1 VLLGFKVLDVKAV
14 LNLPIARFVE
24 ATYRVQDVE
33 IKLGFQDVSVIK
45 ENLIKIKYAHVVH
58 AENVVDKKIIT
69 IKIKISI
76 IYKNLTI
83 KD

>member
-1 VLLGFKVLDVKAV
+1 MHLGFKVLDAKVV
-14 LNLPIARFVE
+14 LNLPIVLFVE
-24 ATYRVQDVE
+24 VTYPVRDVE
-33 IKLGFQDVSVIK
+33 IKLVLQGVSVIK
-45 ENLIKIKYAHVVH
+45 VNLIKIKYAHVVH
-58 AENVVDKKIIT
+58 AENAVDKRIII

>member
-1 VLLGFKVLDVKAV
+1 MLLGFKVLDVKAV

>member
-1 VLLGFKVLDVKAV
+1 MLDVKAV